1 MHAPV
6 RLHREDSGVSP
17 VIGEVL
23 MVAITIVLAIVV
35 LLIVSGIANVPD
47 EQKVT
52 AKLSTPRVQQ
62 YDRNGTTVF
71 DATCDILTLTL
82 DNEIV
87 TWSVVKVFMK
97 SINGSVM
104 HTVTDLMDDGN
115 STYDDEAPIDV
126 EFWYVDV
133 TTADPKMSPGDS
145 IKITGMDISYEGATL
160 ELLFENDIIGRITLP
175 TNFT

>member
-6 RLHREDSGVSP
+6 RLKKDTSGVSSI
-17 VIGEVL
+17 IGELL

-35 LLIVSGIANVPD
+35 LFIVSSIASVPD

-62 YDRNGTTVF
+62 YDRNGTIVY

-82 DNEIV
+82 DNQKV
-87 TWSVVKVFMK
+87 TWNVVKVFMK

-104 HTVTDLMDDGN
+104 HTATFMNDDATG
-115 STYDDEAPIDV
+115 SYDDESPIDV

-133 TTADPKMSPGDS
+133 TAGDPKMSPGDS
-145 IKITGMDISYEGATL
+145 IKITGMDVYYEGATL
-160 ELLFENDIIGRITLP
+160 EILFENDIIGRITLP
-175 TNFT
+175 ANFP

>member
-6 RLHREDSGVSP
+6 RFHQDASGVSSI
-17 VIGEVL
+17 IGELL
-23 MVAITIVLAIVV
+23 MVAITIVLAVVV
-35 LLIVSGIANVPD
+35 LIIVSGISNVPD

-62 YDRNGTTVF
+62 YDRNGTIVW

-82 DNEIV
+82 DNQKV
-87 TWSVVKVFMK
+87 TWSTVKVFMK
-97 SINGSVM
+97 SMNGSVM
-104 HTVTDLMDDGN
+104 HTVTELSDDST
-115 STYDDEAPIDV
+115 STYDDESPIET

-133 TTADPKMSPGDS
+133 TIGDPKMTPGDS

-160 ELLFENDIIGRITLP
+160 EILFENDIIGRITLP

>member
-6 RLHREDSGVSP
+6 RLHKEASGVSP
-17 VIGEVL
+17 IIGEL
-23 MVAITIVLAIVV
+23 LIVAITIVLAVVV
-35 LLIVSGIANVPD
+35 LIIVSGMANVPD

-62 YDRNGTTVF
+62 YDRNGTIVW
-71 DATCDILTLTL
+71 DATCTILTLTL
-82 DNEIV
+82 DNEKV
-87 TWSVVKVFMK
+87 TWNTVKIFMK
-97 SINGSVM
+97 SVNGSVM
-104 HTVTDLMDDGN
+104 HTVTELSDDATG
-115 STYDDEAPIDV
+115 TYDDEAPIDT

-133 TTADPKMSPGDS
+133 TSGDPKMSPGDS

>member
-6 RLHREDSGVSP
+6 RLHKDASGVSP
-17 VIGEVL
+17 IIGELL
-23 MVAITIVLAIVV
+23 MVAITIILAVVV
-35 LLIVSGIANVPD
+35 LLIVSSVANVPD

-62 YDRNGTTVF
+62 YDRNGTIVW

-82 DNEIV
+82 DNQKV
-87 TWSVVKVFMK
+87 TWATVRIFMK
-97 SINGSVM
+97 SMNGSLM
-104 HTVTDLMDDGN
+104 HTATELSDDSTG
-115 STYDDEAPIDV
+115 TYDDESPIET

-133 TTADPKMSPGDS
+133 TAGDSKMTPGDS

-160 ELLFENDIIGRITLP
+160 EILFENDIIGRITLP

>member
-6 RLHREDSGVSP
+6 RFRQDASGVSSI
-17 VIGEVL
+17 IGELL
-23 MVAITIVLAIVV
+23 MVAITIVLAVVV
-35 LLIVSGIANVPD
+35 LIIVSGISNVPD

-62 YDRNGTTVF
+62 YDRNGTIVW

-82 DNEIV
+82 DNQKV
-87 TWSVVKVFMK
+87 TWSTVRIFMK
-97 SINGSVM
+97 SMNGSVM
-104 HTVTDLMDDGN
+104 HTVTELSDD
-115 STYDDEAPIDV
+115 STATYDDESPIET

-133 TTADPKMSPGDS
+133 TIGDPKMTPGDS

-160 ELLFENDIIGRITLP
+160 EILFENDIIGRITLP